1 MSDREG
7 EISYDIPLV
16 WNLKKEMIQMNLV
29 TKQKETHRLREGRY
43 GCGGRKMG
51 GRDSLGV

>member
-1 MSDREG
+1 MKS
-7 EISYDIPLV
+7 
-16 WNLKKEMIQMNLV
+16 KKRNDTNKLNHKTERD
-29 TKQKETHRLREGRY
+29 RLREGMY

>member
-7 EISYDIPLV
+7 EISYDIPRV
-16 WNLKKEMIQMNLV
+16 WNLRKKMIQMNLV
-29 TKQKETHRLREGRY
+29 TKQKETHRLREGMY
-43 GCGGRKMG
+43 GCGGKKMG